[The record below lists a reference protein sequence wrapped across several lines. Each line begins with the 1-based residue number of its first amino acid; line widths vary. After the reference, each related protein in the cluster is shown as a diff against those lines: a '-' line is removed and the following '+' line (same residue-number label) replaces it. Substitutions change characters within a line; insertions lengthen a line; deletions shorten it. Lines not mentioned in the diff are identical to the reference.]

1 MAIEQHPSQ
10 ISARLKAAD
19 WSDLSRLHA
28 TKETEFWFYSVSAV
42 SGPRFMFNL
51 TTALLHD
58 IRSDSGKIAEVGRL
72 MNPLDLFTSSIADYD
87 GANDLVQRMRI
98 GEPMAL
104 AMTSYVVNQ
113 PSWNTLAGDTTA
125 DEKHV
130 LVLDWKTKAGPRSAQ
145 ACFMTPPGKMAD
157 RPMLIEVSM
166 AIYDKHYGA
175 KPKTIFEA

>member
-10 ISARLKAAD
+10 VSSKLRAAD

-28 TKETEFWFYSVSAV
+28 TKDTEFWLYSVCAM

-51 TTALLHD
+51 TTPLLQD
-58 IRSDSGKIAEVGRL
+58 IRSGSGKIAEVGEL
-72 MNPLDLFTSSIADYD
+72 MSTVDLYTSAIAEYD
-87 GANDLVQRMRI
+87 GAADLTQKMQI

-113 PSWNTLAGDTTA
+113 PSWNALAGDNTP

-130 LVLDWKTKAGPRSAQ
+130 LVLDWETKAGPRSAQ
-145 ACFMTPPGKMAD
+145 ACFMTPAGKMPD
-157 RPMLIEVSM
+157 ESMLIEVSM
-166 AIYDKHYGA
+166 AIYNKHFGA
-175 KPKTIFEA
+175 KPKTILEA